1 MFFVYTV
8 TYTTNNLTDSQTII
22 PFLPLNI
29 QNLLL
34 TFAANTTCGI
44 AKDKAY
50 AQHFGA
56 TASRPFPAKSLGLF
70 FLRDLLTVASAFTF
84 PPVMAKYMR

>member
-1 MFFVYTV
+1 MFFVYAV
-8 TYTTNNLTDSQTII
+8 TYTTNNLSDSQTII
-22 PFLPLNI
+22 PFLPLKI

-34 TFAANTTCGI
+34 TFVANTTCGI

-56 TASRPFPAKSLGLF
+56 TVSRAFPAKSLGLF
-70 FLRDLLTVASAFTF
+70 FFRDFLTVASAFTF
-84 PPVMAKYMR
+84 PPLIAKHMQ

>member
-8 TYTTNNLTDSQTII
+8 TYTTNNLTDSQNII

-34 TFAANTTCGI
+34 TFVANTTCGI
-44 AKDKAY
+44 SKDKAY

-56 TASRPFPAKSLGLF
+56 TASRAFPAKSLGLF

-84 PPVMAKYMR
+84 PPVMA

>member
-22 PFLPLNI
+22 PFLPLNM

-34 TFAANTTCGI
+34 TFVANTTCGI

-56 TASRPFPAKSLGLF
+56 TASRAFPAKSLGLF

-84 PPVMAKYMR
+84 HPVMA